1 MFTWF
6 ADTFQYI
13 TLKLTT
19 ERVCVCMGF
28 DGEEIYS
35 CGEEEVQCCGGEGVH
50 CCEVGVVVVY
60 MIG

>member
-1 MFTWF
+1 MH
-6 ADTFQYI
+6 
-13 TLKLTT
+13 
-19 ERVCVCMGF
+19 GF

-35 CGEEEVQCCGGEGVH
+35 CGEEKVQCCGGEGVH

>member
-1 MFTWF
+1 
-6 ADTFQYI
+6 
-13 TLKLTT
+13 
-19 ERVCVCMGF
+19 MGF